1 MAARDAARA
10 EENIRIGIMAAMTGP
25 YAEYGLE
32 AKRGVELALHEFEG
46 RAGGKNV
53 ELIFEVGDETST
65 LIAARA
71 QDLISQH
78 GADIIVGPLSGGEG
92 LALKEYAKTMPE
104 IASAPS
110 VSPNIMNPMIAVTA
124 GVR

>member
-1 MAARDAARA
+1 MNFLFRIFLLFTCICLITLFARDAARA

-92 LALKEYAKTMPE
+92 LA
-104 IASAPS
+104 
-110 VSPNIMNPMIAVTA
+110 
-124 GVR
+124 RRRRR